1 MTQLG
6 RSSRRSSGRQSGRSS
21 RRSSARCGSRD
32 VVLEIGS
39 RDVMRAVAY
48 HGEIGTFAVIQPVRI
63 ALGDQSWQRYILGLG
78 DRREGLWSQP
88 ADFGVF
94 ARLRERRARWR
105 GRSQGVHSWHSV
117 NSSGLRRSS
126 GRQSGRSSERRS
138 GRASLSHLQQLE
150 RVLARPEQQTVTQRP
165 ILMRIRIEPCDAQRT
180 QRLLVIG

>member
-39 RDVMRAVAY
+39 RDVMRAAAY
-48 HGEIGTFAVIQPVRI
+48 HGEIGTFAVIQPVGI

-94 ARLRERRARWR
+94 ARLRARRARWR

-117 NSSGLRRSS
+117 NSSGLR
-126 GRQSGRSSERRS
+126 GGPQG
-138 GRASLSHLQQLE
+138 GHQGGKQGGHHLQQLE

-165 ILMRIRIEPCDAQRT
+165 VLMRIRVEPSDAQRT
-180 QRLLVIG
+180 

>member
-1 MTQLG
+1 MTQLE

-48 HGEIGTFAVIQPVRI
+48 HGEIGTFAVIQPVGI
-63 ALGDQSWQRYILGLG
+63 ALRDQSWQWYILGLG

-94 ARLRERRARWR
+94 ARLRARRARWR

-117 NSSGLRRSS
+117 NSSGLREVIREAIREVIREAIREGITLSPAAVGESARST
-126 GRQSGRSSERRS
+126 
-138 GRASLSHLQQLE
+138 RAADGDPASHPY
-150 RVLARPEQQTVTQRP
+150 AHTN
-165 ILMRIRIEPCDAQRT
+165 
-180 QRLLVIG
+180 